1 MGEGFQFFEIL
12 LFAGVAVFIILRLRR
27 VLGRRQGQERPPAKS
42 FIDRTARQKDD
53 DNVVSLPD
61 RSSDDAPEDAG
72 PAVHDATAQ
81 DATAQDATAQDATA
95 QDSTAQDSTAQDS
108 TAQDSTAQDS
118 TAQDSTARDSVD
130 EEPENDLAVGIADI
144 RASDTSFD
152 PENLLQGARTAYDM
166 VLTSFASGD
175 TDTLRALLDDDVY
188 DDFQRAIVD
197 RDSRKETLETTVVAI
212 KSADLI
218 EAATRG
224 RLAEVTVKF
233 VSELVNVTRDAN
245 NEVLSGDPRSVQE
258 ITDFWTFL
266 RDMRSNDPN
275 WKLIATR
282 TEN

>member
-1 MGEGFQFFEIL
+1 MGEGFQFIEIL
-12 LFAGVAVFIILRLRR
+12 LFAGLAVFIILRLRR
-27 VLGRRQGQERPPAKS
+27 VLGRRTGHERPPAKS
-42 FIDRTARQKDD
+42 FLDRTARQKDD

-61 RSSDDAPEDAG
+61 RSPDDVPEEAP
-72 PAVHDATAQ
+72 PAAPGSRAQ
-81 DATAQDATAQDATA
+81 SSAA
-95 QDSTAQDSTAQDS
+95 QDSAAQDSATEG
-108 TAQDSTAQDS
+108 
-118 TAQDSTARDSVD
+118 SVA
-130 EEPENDLAVGIADI
+130 EEPEDDLAAGIAEI
-144 RASDTSFD
+144 RASDASFD
-152 PENLLQGARTAYDM
+152 PANLLQGARTAYDM
-166 VLTSFASGD
+166 VLTSFATGD

-212 KSADLI
+212 KTADLI

-224 RLAEVTVKF
+224 RLAEVTIKF

-245 NEVLSGDPRSVQE
+245 NQVISGDPRTVQE

-275 WKLIATR
+275 WKLVATR

>member
-12 LFAGVAVFIILRLRR
+12 LFAAVAVFIILRLRR
-27 VLGRRQGQERPPAKS
+27 VLGRRTGQQRPPAKS
-42 FIDRTARQKDD
+42 FLDRTARNKDE

-61 RSSDDAPEDAG
+61 RDPDDAPEDAQ
-72 PAVHDATAQ
+72 PA
-81 DATAQDATAQDATA
+81 A
-95 QDSTAQDSTAQDS
+95 QDSRAQASD
-108 TAQDSTAQDS
+108 
-118 TAQDSTARDSVD
+118 V
-130 EEPENDLAVGIADI
+130 EEPEDDLAAGIADI
-144 RASDTSFD
+144 KANDSSFD
-152 PENLLQGARTAYDM
+152 PDNLLQGARTAYDM

-175 TDTLRALLDDDVY
+175 SDTLRALLDDDVY

-197 RDSRKETLETTVVAI
+197 RESRKETLETTVVAI
-212 KSADLI
+212 KATSII

-224 RLAEVTVKF
+224 RLAEVTIKF

-245 NEVLSGDPRSVQE
+245 NEVISGDPRTVQE